1 MGFAEQAERQVRI
14 GLPKRVENFRQERGH
29 DEAARRGLRLQG
41 VKQGVLETGDL
52 DLDVEECAGLVAG
65 ENLLECGKVGEFC
78 GLRVGDHNAL
88 KARVVADDG
97 VMIRAL
103 PDIEFKSVTAM
114 FDREVEGEEGIFR
127 NRPSG
132 ASAAVAEE

>member
-52 DLDVEECAGLVAG
+52 DLDGEECAGLVAG
-65 ENLLECGKVGEFC
+65 ENLLEGGKVGEVY
-78 GLRVGDHNAL
+78 GVRVGDEKAVN
-88 KARVVADDG
+88 ARVVAGGG
-97 VMIRAL
+97 VMSR
-103 PDIEFKSVTAM
+103 
-114 FDREVEGEEGIFR
+114 G
-127 NRPSG
+127 
-132 ASAAVAEE
+132 